1 MKKLLPI
8 GIVAVALIAGSAGV
22 LASSAG
28 RADRNITGGALAV
41 SPAEASA
48 PNEVEEANQA
58 GDEGQKG
65 EAGQANQGGDQGQK
79 GEYGE
84 VNQTGDQG
92 QKGEAGDSPATVSP
106 TK

>member
-1 MKKLLPI
+1 L
-8 GIVAVALIAGSAGV
+8 ALIAGSAGV
-22 LASSAG
+22 LASGAG
-28 RADRNITGGALAV
+28 HADRHVSGVALAV
-41 SPAEASA
+41 SPAEATA

-79 GEYGE
+79 GESGE
-84 VNQTGDQG
+84 VNQAGDQG
-92 QKGEAGDSPATVSP
+92 QKGESGESPATMTP